1 MYTSYMSFAV
11 EIVVYDCIMNIIM
24 NEWMN
29 ERMRA
34 LSHTAKWLAGYDS
47 RKSVRI
53 NDQKCN
59 IYILIDQ
66 YMD

>member
-34 LSHTAKWLAGYDS
+34 LSHTAK
-47 RKSVRI
+47 
-53 NDQKCN
+53 CN